1 VDKYFEEYVIGEK
14 TESHSRTITEAD
26 IVNFAGVSGDFHPA
40 SMSKPFAK
48 ERLGL
53 DRMLAHGCLVLSA
66 AMGLAWVMK
75 LNTKNL
81 TYGYDR
87 VRFIKP
93 VLAGDTIHVVGT
105 VIDMSD
111 YPKRPTYGKVI
122 MRLQVLK
129 DNDEL
134 AMVLDHVMLVERR
147 NKQENVPPAAEP
159 VRAEDSV
166 IGSAEVVD
174 GKPR

>member
-40 SMSKPFAK
+40 SMSKTFAK
-48 ERLGL
+48 DRLGL
-53 DRMLAHGCLVLSA
+53 DRMLAHGGLVLSA

-75 LNTKNL
+75 LNSKNM

-87 VRFIKP
+87 VRFVKP

-105 VIDMSD
+105 VVEIAD
-111 YPKRPTYGKVI
+111 YPKKPTYGRVV
-122 MRLQVLK
+122 MRLEVLK
-129 DNDEL
+129 DEEL
-134 AMVLDHVMLVERR
+134 AMVLDHVMLIERR
-147 NKQENVPPAAEP
+147 NE
-159 VRAEDSV
+159 
-166 IGSAEVVD
+166 
-174 GKPR
+174 